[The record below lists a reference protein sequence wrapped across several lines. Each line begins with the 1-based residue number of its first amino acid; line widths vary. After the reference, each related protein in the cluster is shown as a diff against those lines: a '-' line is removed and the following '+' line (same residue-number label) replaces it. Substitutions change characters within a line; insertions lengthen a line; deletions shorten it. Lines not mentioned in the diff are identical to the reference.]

1 VLVPYTPTLALIVA
15 GLIALVAISV
25 RVIRS
30 LRRFA
35 SARTLVGD
43 RVGDGIGLLKARTA
57 ALKVAFAERR
67 RRPEQARSRA
77 NPAYDR
83 RGGGDRRI
91 TNG

>member
-1 VLVPYTPTLALIVA
+1 MLVPYTPTLALIA
-15 GLIALVAISV
+15 LGLIVMVAIGL

-43 RVGDGIGLLKARTA
+43 RVGDRVGLLKARSA
-57 ALKVAFAERR
+57 ALKVAFAQR
-67 RRPEQARSRA
+67 RRPEQARTRA

>member
-1 VLVPYTPTLALIVA
+1 MIALGLV
-15 GLIALVAISV
+15 ALVAIAV

-35 SARTLVGD
+35 RARTLVGD
-43 RVGDGIGLLKARTA
+43 RVGDGVGLLKARSA

-67 RRPEQARSRA
+67 PQEQARTRA

>member
-1 VLVPYTPTLALIVA
+1 VPSTPTLALIA
-15 GLIALVAISV
+15 LGLIVLVTIV
-25 RVIRS
+25 YRVIRS
-30 LRRFA
+30 LRRFT

-43 RVGDGIGLLKARTA
+43 SVGDGVGLLKARRA

-67 RRPEQARSRA
+67 RPRQAQSRA

>member
-1 VLVPYTPTLALIVA
+1 MPYTPTLALIA
-15 GLIALVAISV
+15 LGLIVLVAIGV

-35 SARTLVGD
+35 AARTLVGD
-43 RVGDGIGLLKARTA
+43 RVGDGVGLLKARSA

-67 RRPEQARSRA
+67 RPEQARTRA

-83 RGGGDRRI
+83 RRGADRR
-91 TNG
+91 TSNA

>member
-1 VLVPYTPTLALIVA
+1 VIVPYTPTLALIA
-15 GLIALVAISV
+15 LGLVVLLAIGV

-35 SARTLVGD
+35 STRTLVGG
-43 RVGDGIGLLKARTA
+43 RVGDGVGMLKARSA
-57 ALKVAFAERR
+57 ALKVALAERR
-67 RRPEQARSRA
+67 HTEPALTRG

>member
-1 VLVPYTPTLALIVA
+1 VLVPYTPTLALIA
-15 GLIALVAISV
+15 LGLIVLVAITV

-35 SARTLVGD
+35 RARTLVGD
-43 RVGDGIGLLKARTA
+43 RVGDSVGLLKARGA

-67 RRPEQARSRA
+67 RPEQARTRA

-83 RGGGDRRI
+83 RRGADRR
-91 TNG
+91 TSNA

>member
-1 VLVPYTPTLALIVA
+1 MPSTPTLALTA
-15 GLIALVAISV
+15 LGLIVLVVIVV
-25 RVIRS
+25 RVVRS
-30 LRRFA
+30 LRRFV

-43 RVGDGIGLLKARTA
+43 SVGDGVGLLKARSA
-57 ALKVAFAERR
+57 ALKVAFAARR
-67 RRPEQARSRA
+67 HPEQARTRA

>member
-1 VLVPYTPTLALIVA
+1 VLVPSTPTLALIA
-15 GLIALVAISV
+15 FGLVALVAIAV

-35 SARTLVGD
+35 SARTLVWD
-43 RVGDGIGLLKARTA
+43 RVGDGVGLLKARSA
-57 ALKVAFAERR
+57 ALKVAFAARR
-67 RRPEQARSRA
+67 HPEQARTRA

>member
-1 VLVPYTPTLALIVA
+1 MLVPSTPTLALIA
-15 GLIALVAISV
+15 LGLIVLVLITV

-35 SARTLVGD
+35 STRTLVGD
-43 RVGDGIGLLKARTA
+43 RVGDRVGLLKARSA
-57 ALKVAFAERR
+57 ALKVAFAQR
-67 RRPEQARSRA
+67 RRPEQARTRA

>member
-1 VLVPYTPTLALIVA
+1 VLVPYTPILV
-15 GLIALVAISV
+15 LIALGLIVLVAIGL
-25 RVIRS
+25 RVVRS

-35 SARTLVGD
+35 ATRTLVGD
-43 RVGDGIGLLKARTA
+43 RVGDGVGLLKARSA
-57 ALKVAFAERR
+57 ALKVAFAGR
-67 RRPEQARSRA
+67 RRPEQARTRA

>member
-1 VLVPYTPTLALIVA
+1 MPYTPTLALIA
-15 GLIALVAISV
+15 LGLIVLVAIGL

-35 SARTLVGD
+35 AARTLVGD
-43 RVGDGIGLLKARTA
+43 RVGDGVGLLKARSA

-67 RRPEQARSRA
+67 RPEQARTRA

>member
-1 VLVPYTPTLALIVA
+1 LALIA
-15 GLIALVAISV
+15 LGLVALLAIAI
-25 RVIRS
+25 RVLRS

-35 SARTLVGD
+35 HARTLVGD
-43 RVGDGIGLLKARTA
+43 RFGDGVGLLEARFA
-57 ALKVAFAERR
+57 ALKVAFAQRR
-67 RRPEQARSRA
+67 HQGQARTRA

>member
-1 VLVPYTPTLALIVA
+1 MPYTPTLALILL
-15 GLIALVAISV
+15 GLIVMVAISV

-43 RVGDGIGLLKARTA
+43 RVGDGVGLLKARSA
-57 ALKVAFAERR
+57 ALKVAFAQR
-67 RRPEQARSRA
+67 RRPEQARTRA

>member
-1 VLVPYTPTLALIVA
+1 MPYTPTLALLVL
-15 GLIALVAISV
+15 GLIVLV
-25 RVIRS
+25 VIGRLVLRS

-43 RVGDGIGLLKARTA
+43 RVGDGVGLLKARSA
-57 ALKVAFAERR
+57 ALKVALAERR
-67 RRPEQARSRA
+67 RTEQVPTRDD
-77 NPAYDR
+77 PAYDR

>member
-1 VLVPYTPTLALIVA
+1 MLVPYTPTLALIA
-15 GLIALVAISV
+15 LGLIVLVAIGV

-35 SARTLVGD
+35 TARTLVGD
-43 RVGDGIGLLKARTA
+43 RVGDGVGLLRARSA

-67 RRPEQARSRA
+67 RPEQARTRA

-83 RGGGDRRI
+83 RRGADGR
-91 TNG
+91 TSNA

>member
-1 VLVPYTPTLALIVA
+1 VLVPYTPTLALIA
-15 GLIALVAISV
+15 LGLIVLAAIGV

-30 LRRFA
+30 LRRLA
-35 SARTLVGD
+35 AARTLVGD
-43 RVGDGIGLLKARTA
+43 RVGDGVGLLKARSA

-67 RRPEQARSRA
+67 RPEQARTRA

>member
-1 VLVPYTPTLALIVA
+1 MPSTPTLALVVVA
-15 GLIALVAISV
+15 LLVVIIAAI

-35 SARTLVGD
+35 RTRTLVGD
-43 RVGDGIGLLKARTA
+43 RVGDRVGLLKARSA
-57 ALKVAFAERR
+57 ALKVAFAQRR
-67 RRPEQARSRA
+67 TTEQARTRA

-83 RGGGDRRI
+83 RGGADRRI

>member
-1 VLVPYTPTLALIVA
+1 MLVPYTPTLALIA
-15 GLIALVAISV
+15 LGLIVLVAIAV

-43 RVGDGIGLLKARTA
+43 RVGDGVGLLKARSA

-67 RRPEQARSRA
+67 RPEQARTRA

>member
-1 VLVPYTPTLALIVA
+1 MFVPYTPTLALIA
-15 GLIALVAISV
+15 LGLIVLVAIGV

-35 SARTLVGD
+35 AARTLVGD
-43 RVGDGIGLLKARTA
+43 RVGDGVGLLKARSA

-67 RRPEQARSRA
+67 RPEQARTRA

-83 RGGGDRRI
+83 RRGADRR
-91 TNG
+91 TSNA

>member
-1 VLVPYTPTLALIVA
+1 MLVPSTPTLALIAA
-15 GLIALVAISV
+15 GLVALLVIAI
-25 RVIRS
+25 RVLRS

-35 SARTLVGD
+35 RARTLVGD
-43 RVGDGIGLLKARTA
+43 RVGDRVGLLKARSA

-67 RRPEQARSRA
+67 SQGQARTRA

>member
-1 VLVPYTPTLALIVA
+1 MPSTPTLALIA
-15 GLIALVAISV
+15 LGLVVVIVIAV
-25 RVIRS
+25 RVLRS
-30 LRRFA
+30 LRRLA
-35 SARTLVGD
+35 RARTLVGD
-43 RVGDGIGLLKARTA
+43 GVGDGIGLLKARRA

-67 RRPEQARSRA
+67 REQPARTRA

>member
-1 VLVPYTPTLALIVA
+1 MPSTPTLALSA
-15 GLIALVAISV
+15 LGLIALVVIMV

-43 RVGDGIGLLKARTA
+43 RVGDGVGLLKARSA
-57 ALKVAFAERR
+57 ALKVALAERR
-67 RRPEQARSRA
+67 TSGQARTRA

-83 RGGGDRRI
+83 RRGADRR
-91 TNG
+91 TSNA

>member
-1 VLVPYTPTLALIVA
+1 MIVPSTPIL
-15 GLIALVAISV
+15 ALVALGLIVVIAIAV
-25 RVIRS
+25 RVLRS

-35 SARTLVGD
+35 RARTLVGD
-43 RVGDGIGLLKARTA
+43 GVGDGVGLLKARRA

-67 RRPEQARSRA
+67 RQDSAQTRA

>member
-1 VLVPYTPTLALIVA
+1 MVVPSTPTLALIA
-15 GLIALVAISV
+15 LGLIVLVAIGL

-35 SARTLVGD
+35 RARTLVGD
-43 RVGDGIGLLKARTA
+43 RVGDGVGMLKARSA
-57 ALKVAFAERR
+57 ALKVAFAQ
-67 RRPEQARSRA
+67 RRPKEQARTRA

-83 RGGGDRRI
+83 RDGGDRRI

>member
-1 VLVPYTPTLALIVA
+1 MLVPSTPTLALIA
-15 GLIALVAISV
+15 IGLIVLVAISV

-35 SARTLVGD
+35 RTRTLVRDRVGD
-43 RVGDGIGLLKARTA
+43 RVGLLKARTA
-57 ALKVAFAERR
+57 ALKVAFAQR
-67 RRPEQARSRA
+67 RRPVQARTRA

-91 TNG
+91 THG

>member
-1 VLVPYTPTLALIVA
+1 VLVPSTPTLALIA
-15 GLIALVAISV
+15 LGLIVLVLITV

-35 SARTLVGD
+35 STRTLVGD
-43 RVGDGIGLLKARTA
+43 RVGDRVGLLKARSA
-57 ALKVAFAERR
+57 ALKVAFAQR
-67 RRPEQARSRA
+67 RRPEQARTRA